1 MNNDP
6 MINLLSDTVTKP
18 TPAMREAMFSAEVG
32 DDVFQQDPT
41 ALKLESYAADLLGME
56 AGLFCPSGVMANQ
69 IAIHLH
75 TKPLDEVICDKTAH
89 IYNYEAGAWAMHS
102 GVSIK
107 LLEGID
113 GIIDVDDIR
122 AAIQPQ
128 FDWLPKTS
136 LLVLEN
142 TCNKAGGTHYNLEQ
156 IRKLTS
162 FAQTQGLKRHLD
174 GARLFNAL
182 CITGESP
189 KEYGPC
195 FDTISF
201 CLSKGLGAPVGSILV
216 GTNESIREAR
226 RVRKALG
233 GGMRQIGFLA
243 AAGLHAL
250 RHHRDRL
257 SEDHKKAD
265 MLRNSLAK
273 NEGVSRIKPGKSNIV
288 IFDLESSYMSAADF
302 VENLN
307 EHHVLCAAFG
317 PQTVRFVTHM
327 DVSHEEV
334 RKVCTVIEKLKA

>member
-1 MNNDP
+1 

-41 ALKLESYAADLLGME
+41 ALELESYGAELLGME

-75 TKPLDEVICDKTAH
+75 TQPLDEVICDKTAH

-107 LLEGID
+107 LLEGQD
-113 GIIDVDDIR
+113 GIINVENIR
-122 AAIQPQ
+122 EAIQPQ
-128 FDWLPKTS
+128 FDWLPKS
-136 LLVLEN
+136 RLLVIEN
-142 TCNKAGGTHYNLEQ
+142 TCNKAGGTHYDLNQ
-156 IRKLTS
+156 IQELTS
-162 FAQTQGLKRHLD
+162 FAQKQGLKRHLD

-189 KEYGPC
+189 QKYGQY

-201 CLSKGLGAPVGSILV
+201 CLSKGLGAPVGSLLV
-216 GTNESIREAR
+216 GSAEKIREAR

-250 RHHRDRL
+250 KHHRKRL
-257 SEDHKKAD
+257 AEDHEKAD
-265 MLRNSLAK
+265 ILRKSLQK
-273 NEGVSRIKPGKSNIV
+273 NEGVTGVRPGESNIV
-288 IFDLESSYMSAADF
+288 IFDLAPTYMSADEF
-302 VENLN
+302 IEKLK

-334 RKVCTVIEKLKA
+334 GKACKIIEKLNP

>member
-1 MNNDP
+1 

-41 ALKLESYAADLLGME
+41 ALELESYGAELLGME

-75 TKPLDEVICDKTAH
+75 TQPLDEVICDKTAH

-107 LLEGID
+107 LLEGQD
-113 GIIDVDDIR
+113 GIINVENIR
-122 AAIQPQ
+122 EAIQPQ
-128 FDWLPKTS
+128 FDWLPKS
-136 LLVLEN
+136 RLLVIEN
-142 TCNKAGGTHYNLEQ
+142 TCNKAGGTHYDLNQ
-156 IRKLTS
+156 IQELTS
-162 FAQTQGLKRHLD
+162 FAQKQGLKRHLD

-189 KEYGPC
+189 QKYGQY

-201 CLSKGLGAPVGSILV
+201 CLSKGLGAPVGSLLV
-216 GTNESIREAR
+216 GSAEKIREAR

-250 RHHRDRL
+250 KHHRKRL
-257 SEDHKKAD
+257 AEDHEKAD
-265 MLRNSLAK
+265 ILRKSLQK
-273 NEGVSRIKPGKSNIV
+273 NEGVTGVRPGESNIV
-288 IFDLESSYMSAADF
+288 IFDLDPTYMSAEEF
-302 VENLN
+302 IEKLK

-334 RKVCTVIEKLKA
+334 EKACKIIEKLNP

>member
-1 MNNDP
+1 

-41 ALKLESYAADLLGME
+41 ALELESYGAELLGME

-75 TKPLDEVICDKTAH
+75 TQPLDEVICDKTAH

-107 LLEGID
+107 LLEGQD
-113 GIIDVDDIR
+113 GIIDVENIR
-122 AAIQPQ
+122 EAIQPQ
-128 FDWLPKTS
+128 FDWLPKS
-136 LLVLEN
+136 RLLVIEN
-142 TCNKAGGTHYNLEQ
+142 TCNKAGGTHYDLNQ
-156 IRKLTS
+156 IQELTS
-162 FAQTQGLKRHLD
+162 FAKKQGLKRHLD

-189 KEYGPC
+189 QKYGQY

-201 CLSKGLGAPVGSILV
+201 CLSKGLGAPVGSLLV
-216 GTNESIREAR
+216 GSAEKIREAR

-250 RHHRDRL
+250 KHHRKRL
-257 SEDHKKAD
+257 AEDHEKAD
-265 MLRNSLAK
+265 VLRKSLQK
-273 NEGVSRIKPGKSNIV
+273 NEGVIGVRPGESNIV
-288 IFDLESSYMSAADF
+288 IFDLDPTYMSAEEF
-302 VENLN
+302 IEKLK
-307 EHHVLCAAFG
+307 EHTVLCAAFG

-334 RKVCTVIEKLKA
+334 EKACKVIEKLNP

>member
-1 MNNDP
+1 

-41 ALKLESYAADLLGME
+41 ALELESYGAELLGME

-69 IAIHLH
+69 IAIHIH
-75 TKPLDEVICDKTAH
+75 TQPLDEVICDKTAH

-107 LLEGID
+107 LLEGQD
-113 GIIDVDDIR
+113 GIIDVESIR
-122 AAIQPQ
+122 EAIQPQ
-128 FDWLPKTS
+128 FDWLPKS
-136 LLVLEN
+136 RLLVIEN
-142 TCNKAGGTHYNLEQ
+142 TCNKAGGTHYDLNQ
-156 IRKLTS
+156 IQELTS
-162 FAQTQGLKRHLD
+162 FAQKQGLKRHLD

-189 KEYGPC
+189 QKYGQY

-201 CLSKGLGAPVGSILV
+201 CLSKGLGAPVGSLLV
-216 GTNESIREAR
+216 GSSEKIREAR

-250 RHHRDRL
+250 KHHRKRL
-257 SEDHKKAD
+257 AEDHEKAD
-265 MLRNSLAK
+265 VLRKSLQK
-273 NEGVSRIKPGKSNIV
+273 NEGVTGVRPGESNIV
-288 IFDLESSYMSAADF
+288 IFDLAPTYMSADEF
-302 VENLN
+302 IEKLK
-307 EHHVLCAAFG
+307 EHNVLCAAFG

-334 RKVCTVIEKLKA
+334 EKACKVIEKINP

>member
-1 MNNDP
+1 

-41 ALKLESYAADLLGME
+41 ALELESYGAELLGME

-75 TKPLDEVICDKTAH
+75 TQPLDEVICDKTAH

-107 LLEGID
+107 LLEGQD
-113 GIIDVDDIR
+113 GIIDAENIR
-122 AAIQPQ
+122 EAIQPQ
-128 FDWLPKTS
+128 FDWLPKS
-136 LLVLEN
+136 RLLVIEN
-142 TCNKAGGTHYNLEQ
+142 TCNKAGGTHYDLNQ
-156 IRKLTS
+156 IQELTS
-162 FAQTQGLKRHLD
+162 FAKKQGLKRHLD

-189 KEYGPC
+189 QKYGQY

-201 CLSKGLGAPVGSILV
+201 CLSKGLGAPVGSLLV
-216 GTNESIREAR
+216 GSAEKIREAR

-250 RHHRDRL
+250 KHHRKRL
-257 SEDHKKAD
+257 AEDHEKAD
-265 MLRNSLAK
+265 VLRKSLQK
-273 NEGVSRIKPGKSNIV
+273 NEGVIGVRPGESNIV
-288 IFDLESSYMSAADF
+288 IFDLDPTYMSAEEF
-302 VENLN
+302 IEKLK
-307 EHHVLCAAFG
+307 EHTVLCAAFG

-334 RKVCTVIEKLKA
+334 EKACKIIEKLNP

>member
-1 MNNDP
+1 

-41 ALKLESYAADLLGME
+41 ALELESYGAELLGME

-75 TKPLDEVICDKTAH
+75 TQPLDEVICDKTAH

-107 LLEGID
+107 LLEGQD
-113 GIIDVDDIR
+113 GIINVENIR
-122 AAIQPQ
+122 EAIQPQ
-128 FDWLPKTS
+128 FDWLPKS
-136 LLVLEN
+136 RLLVIEN
-142 TCNKAGGTHYNLEQ
+142 TCNKAGGTHYDLNQ
-156 IRKLTS
+156 IQELTS
-162 FAQTQGLKRHLD
+162 FAQKQGLKRHLD

-189 KEYGPC
+189 QKYGQY

-201 CLSKGLGAPVGSILV
+201 CLSKGLGAPVGSLLV
-216 GTNESIREAR
+216 GSAEKIREAR

-250 RHHRDRL
+250 KHHRKRL
-257 SEDHKKAD
+257 AEDHEKAD
-265 MLRNSLAK
+265 ILRKSLQK
-273 NEGVSRIKPGKSNIV
+273 NEGVTGVRPGESNIV
-288 IFDLESSYMSAADF
+288 IFDLDPTYMSAEEF
-302 VENLN
+302 IEKLK

-334 RKVCTVIEKLKA
+334 GKACKIIEKLNP

>member
-1 MNNDP
+1 

-41 ALKLESYAADLLGME
+41 ALELESYGAELLGME

-75 TKPLDEVICDKTAH
+75 TQPLDEVICDKTAH

-107 LLEGID
+107 LLEGQD
-113 GIIDVDDIR
+113 GIIDVENIR
-122 AAIQPQ
+122 EAIQPQ
-128 FDWLPKTS
+128 FDWLPKS
-136 LLVLEN
+136 RLLVIEN
-142 TCNKAGGTHYNLEQ
+142 TCNKAGGTHYDLNQ
-156 IRKLTS
+156 IQELTS
-162 FAQTQGLKRHLD
+162 FAKKQGLKRHLD

-189 KEYGPC
+189 QKYGQY

-201 CLSKGLGAPVGSILV
+201 CLSKGLGAPVGSLLV
-216 GTNESIREAR
+216 GSAEKIREAR

-250 RHHRDRL
+250 KHHRKRL
-257 SEDHKKAD
+257 AEDHEKAD
-265 MLRNSLAK
+265 ILRKSLQK
-273 NEGVSRIKPGKSNIV
+273 NEGVTGVRPGESNIV
-288 IFDLESSYMSAADF
+288 IFDLDPTYMSADEF
-302 VENLN
+302 IEKLK

-334 RKVCTVIEKLKA
+334 EKACKIIEKLNP

>member
-1 MNNDP
+1 

-41 ALKLESYAADLLGME
+41 ALELESYGAELLGME

-75 TKPLDEVICDKTAH
+75 TQPLDEVICDKTAH

-107 LLEGID
+107 LLEGQD
-113 GIIDVDDIR
+113 GIINVENIR
-122 AAIQPQ
+122 EAIQPQ
-128 FDWLPKTS
+128 FDWLPKS
-136 LLVLEN
+136 RLLVIEN
-142 TCNKAGGTHYNLEQ
+142 TCNKAGGTHYDLNKIQ
-156 IRKLTS
+156 QLTS
-162 FAQTQGLKRHLD
+162 FAQKQGLKRHLD

-189 KEYGPC
+189 QKYGQY

-201 CLSKGLGAPVGSILV
+201 CLSKGLGAPVGSLLV
-216 GTNESIREAR
+216 GSAEKIREAR

-250 RHHRDRL
+250 KHHRKRL
-257 SEDHKKAD
+257 AEDHEKAD
-265 MLRNSLAK
+265 ILRKSLQK
-273 NEGVSRIKPGKSNIV
+273 NEGVTGVRPGESNIV
-288 IFDLESSYMSAADF
+288 IFDLAPTYMSADEF
-302 VENLN
+302 IEKLK

-334 RKVCTVIEKLKA
+334 GKACKIIEKLNP